1 MQLSPGDKLG
11 HYEVLSLLGQGGMGE
26 VYKARD
32 TILKREVAL
41 KVLPPGVAGDEDRL
55 GRFQREAEILASLNH
70 PAIAG
75 IYGLVENALAME
87 LVEGGTLPCPVPV
100 ETAIAYAKQ
109 IAEAMEYAHDRGV
122 IHRDL
127 KPANIKVT
135 PEGTIKILDFGLAK
149 ALDERT
155 AVAENVAN
163 SPTLT
168 VGATQ
173 AGVILGTAAYMSP
186 EQAVGKAAD
195 RRADIFSFGA
205 VFYEMLAG
213 QRVFN
218 GDSGREILAAVVK
231 DEPDW
236 SKLPA
241 TTPVAVRNLL
251 RRCLA
256 KDRRQR
262 LQAIGEARI
271 LLTGALDDDP
281 EQELASSH
289 DVRVWLLSATA
300 VVLTMLLALALW
312 APWRNTPEPAPEVY
326 RYRLPMPA
334 NTVYMGTSFATLSG
348 DGHKLAF
355 TASLNGVPRVWVQ
368 NLNSLEEARPLA
380 GTEGSILPIFW
391 SLDGRWVMFQ
401 LNGKLMKVDIAGGA
415 PVTLCDLKGQISV
428 GGAENATGHI
438 LIGTGNE
445 AIWEIP
451 SAGGVARPVTKL
463 DRSRGDTANDQPAF
477 LSDGRHFLYY
487 RRSDSVENNGTYIG
501 DVEARPEQ
509 QSNQRLIAG
518 STAGQYVSPH
528 RLHPGFVLFHRDGNL
543 FAQAFDERSLKLAG
557 DPVRIADQVG
567 TFLDGGTF
575 SASNTGALVYRSSTD
590 APYQLTWL
598 DRQGKRAGEAGKP
611 TRLQFSPAI
620 SPQGTQAV
628 VIRISGP
635 TSAELWRID
644 LEKNT
649 EVQMSGSAALNGNSV
664 WSSDGRQVVYSK
676 KRGDHLDLFRREADG
691 SSDEILLLASA
702 EDKVPYSWS
711 RDGRFLLYN
720 VLDPQNG
727 PDIWVI
733 PVDDPKKRMKLL
745 GTSAAERSPQF
756 SPNMRWM
763 AYSSDE
769 SGHLEQVFIR
779 ELMPERGGNSFRLG
793 PAQIVSRNGG
803 STPVWRGDGKE
814 LFYQT
819 SDGTIMAAAI
829 ANAEQPT
836 GPMRPSEPTTL
847 FQQPILV
854 PGFANWAVSRDG
866 QRFLFV
872 SSAPSEAQKPF
883 TTVVNWQAGL
893 KK

>member
-1 MQLSPGDKLG
+1 MQLRPGDKLG
-11 HYEVLSLLGQGGMGE
+11 HYEVLSLLGQGGMGQ

-32 TILKREVAL
+32 TTLKRDVAL
-41 KVLPPGVAGDEDRL
+41 KVLPPGFAGDADRL

-70 PAIAG
+70 PGIAG
-75 IYGLVENALAME
+75 IHGLVENALAME
-87 LVEGGTLPCPVPV
+87 LVEGETLPCPVPV
-100 ETAIAYAKQ
+100 ETAIAYARQ

-135 PEGTIKILDFGLAK
+135 PDGTIKVLDFGLAK

-155 AVAENVAN
+155 AFAENLAN

-168 VGATQ
+168 MGATQ

-213 QRVFN
+213 QRAFT
-218 GDSGREILAAVVK
+218 GDSGGEILVAVAK
-231 DEPDW
+231 DDPDW
-236 SKLPA
+236 SKLPVA
-241 TTPVAVRNLL
+241 TPAAVRNLL

-271 LLTGALDDDP
+271 LLSGPLEDES
-281 EQELASSH
+281 EQKLPTSH
-289 DVRVWLLSATA
+289 GERGWLLPTTA
-300 VVLTMLLALALW
+300 AVLAILLALALW
-312 APWRNTPEPAPEVY
+312 APWRKSEPSPEVY

-334 NTVYMGTSFATLSG
+334 NTVYMETSFAGLSG

-355 TASLNGVPRVWVQ
+355 TASLNGVSRVWVQ
-368 NLNSLEEARPLA
+368 NLNSLDEARPLA
-380 GTEGSILPIFW
+380 GTEGSVLPTFW

-428 GGAENATGHI
+428 GGAENTAGRI
-438 LIGTGNE
+438 LVGTGGD
-445 AIWEIP
+445 AIWEVP
-451 SAGGVARPVTKL
+451 SAGGVAKPVTKL
-463 DRSRGDTANDQPAF
+463 DRSRGDTANDQPTF
-477 LSDGRHFLYY
+477 LPDGRHFLYY
-487 RRSDSVENNGTYIG
+487 RRSDSADNNGTYVG
-501 DVEARPEQ
+501 DLEATPEQ

-518 STAGQYVSPH
+518 RTAGQYVSPH
-528 RLHPGFVLFHRDGNL
+528 GPHAGFVLFHRDGSL
-543 FAQAFDERSLKLAG
+543 FAQALDERSLKLSG

-567 TFLDGGTF
+567 TFLDGGAF
-575 SASNTGALVYRSSTD
+575 SASNTGALVYRSSSDT
-590 APYQLTWL
+590 PYQLTWF
-598 DRQGKRAGEAGKP
+598 DRQGKRVGEAGKA
-611 TRLQFSPAI
+611 TKLEFSPAI
-620 SPQGTQAV
+620 SPQGTQAIV
-628 VIRISGP
+628 SRTSGP

-649 EVQMSGSAALNGNSV
+649 EIQMSGNAVLAGRSV
-664 WSSDGRQVVYSK
+664 WSPDGKQIVFSTR
-676 KRGDHLDLFRREADG
+676 RGDHSDLSRKAADG
-691 SSDEILLLASA
+691 SSDEVLLLESA

-720 VLDPQNG
+720 VVDPHSG
-727 PDIWVI
+727 PDIWVL
-733 PVDDPKKRMKLL
+733 PLDDPKKGMKLL
-745 GTSAAERSPQF
+745 GTPAAERSPQF

-769 SGHLEQVFIR
+769 SGHVEQVFVR
-779 ELMPERGGNSFRLG
+779 ELLLDRGASSFRLG

-803 STPVWRGDGKE
+803 STPVWRGDGRE

-829 ANAEQPT
+829 ANGEQPT
-836 GPMRPSEPTTL
+836 GPLRPGEPAAL
-847 FQQPILV
+847 FQQPILI
-854 PGFANWAVSRDG
+854 PGFARWAVSRDG
-866 QRFLFV
+866 QRFLYV
-872 SSAPSEAQKPF
+872 GSAPSEAQKPF
-883 TTVVNWQAGL
+883 TVVVNWQTGL
-893 KK
+893 K

>member
-11 HYEVLSLLGQGGMGE
+11 HYEVLSLLGRGGMGE
-26 VYKARD
+26 VYRARD

-41 KVLPPGVAGDEDRL
+41 KVLPPGVAGDADRL

-70 PAIAG
+70 PGIAG

-87 LVEGGTLPCPVPV
+87 LVEGETLPCPVPV
-100 ETAIAYAKQ
+100 ETAIAYARQ
-109 IAEAMEYAHDRGV
+109 ITEAMEYAHDRGV

-135 PEGTIKILDFGLAK
+135 PEGTIKVLDFGLAK
-149 ALDERT
+149 ALDERS
-155 AVAENVAN
+155 AFAENVAN

-168 VGATQ
+168 MGATQ

-213 QRVFN
+213 QRAFT
-218 GDSGREILAAVVK
+218 GDSGGEILVAVAK
-231 DEPDW
+231 DDPDW

-241 TTPVAVRNLL
+241 TTPAAVRNLL

-271 LLTGALDDDP
+271 LLTGPLEDES
-281 EQELASSH
+281 EQKLASSH
-289 DVRVWLLSATA
+289 GGRGWLLPTTA

-334 NTVYMGTSFATLSG
+334 NTVYMETSFPRLSG
-348 DGHKLAF
+348 DGHELAF
-355 TASLNGVPRVWVQ
+355 TASLNGVSRVWVQ
-368 NLNSLEEARPLA
+368 NLNSLEEAHPLA
-380 GTEGSILPIFW
+380 GTEGSVLPTFW

-415 PVTLCDLKGQISV
+415 PVTLCDLKGQFSV
-428 GGAENATGHI
+428 GGAENAAGRI
-438 LIGTGNE
+438 LVGTGGE
-445 AIWEIP
+445 AIWEVP
-451 SAGGVARPVTKL
+451 SAGGVATPVTKL
-463 DRSRGDTANDQPAF
+463 DRSRGDTANDQPTF
-477 LSDGRHFLYY
+477 LPDGRYFLYF
-487 RRSDSVENNGTYIG
+487 RRSDSADNNGTYIG
-501 DVEARPEQ
+501 DLEATPEQ
-509 QSNQRLIAG
+509 QSNQRLIAE

-528 RLHPGFVLFHRDGNL
+528 GPHPGFVLFHRDGNL

-567 TFLDGGTF
+567 TFIDGGTF
-575 SASNTGALVYRSSTD
+575 SASNTGALVYRSSSDT
-590 APYQLTWL
+590 PYQLTWL
-598 DRQGKRAGEAGKP
+598 DRQGKPVGAAGKP
-611 TRLQFSPAI
+611 TSLQFSPAI

-628 VIRISGP
+628 VSRISGP
-635 TSAELWRID
+635 NSANLWRID

-649 EVQMSGSAALNGNSV
+649 EIQMSGNAALGGNSV
-664 WSSDGRQVVYSK
+664 WSPNGNEIVFSAR
-676 KRGDHLDLFRREADG
+676 RGGHLDLYRRAADG
-691 SSDEILLLASA
+691 ASDEVLLLESA

-711 RDGRFLLYN
+711 HDGRFLLYN
-720 VLDPQNG
+720 VLNPQSG
-727 PDIWVI
+727 PDIWVL
-733 PVDDPKKRMKLL
+733 PLDDPKKGTKLL
-745 GTSAAERSPQF
+745 GTPAAELNPQI

-769 SGHLEQVFIR
+769 SGRIEQVFVR
-779 ELMPERGGNSFRLG
+779 ELLLERGANSFRLG

-803 STPVWRGDGKE
+803 STPVWQGDGKE

-819 SDGTIMAAAI
+819 PDGTIMAAAI
-829 ANAEQPT
+829 AN
-836 GPMRPSEPTTL
+836 G
-847 FQQPILV
+847 
-854 PGFANWAVSRDG
+854 
-866 QRFLFV
+866 
-872 SSAPSEAQKPF
+872 
-883 TTVVNWQAGL
+883 
-893 KK
+893 